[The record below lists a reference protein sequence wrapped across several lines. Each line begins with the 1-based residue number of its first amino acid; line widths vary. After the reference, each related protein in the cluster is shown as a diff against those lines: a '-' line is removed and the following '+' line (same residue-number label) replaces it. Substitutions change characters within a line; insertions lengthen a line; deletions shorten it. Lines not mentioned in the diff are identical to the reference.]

1 MSKKLAF
8 GQIWNCYSLFW
19 NDLLLRWYKWIHK
32 DQILLKL
39 FYFETLGRFMANK
52 FSKWNWLFN
61 MKYLKSENFFES
73 FSEADGTPFQKW
85 IASFQQSSRVVRRHQ
100 LTINKLTWTAP
111 NTKKAPVLSVEK
123 ELSLWQNLIKK
134 CPK

>member
-1 MSKKLAF
+1 
-8 GQIWNCYSLFW
+8 
-19 NDLLLRWYKWIHK
+19 
-32 DQILLKL
+32 
-39 FYFETLGRFMANK
+39 MANK

-61 MKYLKSENFFES
+61 MKYSKSQTFFES

-123 ELSLWQNLIKK
+123 ELSLWQNLIKSAQK
-134 CPK
+134 IPDTNISHNLFSELKKTEFYSFCEMTLKFVF